1 MWNVAQKSPL
11 KGLFYNTSYI
21 LYTLF
26 YIPPTMMQKSTKE
39 IETLMRDQLS
49 KVIDP
54 ELGVSL
60 VDLGLIY
67 ETSLSKEG
75 IADIRMTLTTMGCPL
90 FPVIQKDIENHL
102 LEIPEVNEVV
112 IELTF
117 DPPWNPSM
125 MTDEAKAQLGW
136 N

>member
-1 MWNVAQKSPL
+1 MPSHKNESLQAEMLAQL
-11 KGLFYNTSYI
+11 K
-21 LYTLF
+21 
-26 YIPPTMMQKSTKE
+26 
-39 IETLMRDQLS
+39 
-49 KVIDP
+49 KVMDP
-54 ELGVSL
+54 ELDVSL

-75 IADIRMTLTTMGCPL
+75 IAHIKMTLTTMGCPL
-90 FPVIQKDIENHL
+90 FPVIEKDIENHL
-102 LEIPEVNEVV
+102 MEIEEVNDVK

-125 MTDEAKAQLGW
+125 MTDEAKATLGW

>member
-1 MWNVAQKSPL
+1 MTKKSAATLQAEMLAQL
-11 KGLFYNTSYI
+11 K
-21 LYTLF
+21 
-26 YIPPTMMQKSTKE
+26 
-39 IETLMRDQLS
+39 
-49 KVIDP
+49 KVMDP

-75 IADIRMTLTTMGCPL
+75 IANIRMTLTTMGCPL
-90 FPVIQKDIENHL
+90 FPVIEKDIENHL
-102 LEIPEVNEVV
+102 MEIEEVNDVK

>member
-1 MWNVAQKSPL
+1 MKKS
-11 KGLFYNTSYI
+11 S
-21 LYTLF
+21 
-26 YIPPTMMQKSTKE
+26 KE
-39 IETLMRDQLS
+39 IEVLMQDQLR

-60 VDLGLIY
+60 VELGLIY

-75 IADIRMTLTTMGCPL
+75 IAHIKMTLTTMGCPL

-102 LEIPEVNEVV
+102 MEIPEVNEVK

-125 MTDEAKAQLGW
+125 MTDDAKAQLGW

>member
-1 MWNVAQKSPL
+1 MKMS
-11 KGLFYNTSYI
+11 S
-21 LYTLF
+21 
-26 YIPPTMMQKSTKE
+26 KE
-39 IETLMRDQLS
+39 INALIQDQLS
-49 KVIDP
+49 KVLDP

-90 FPVIQKDIENHL
+90 FPVIEKDIENHL
-102 LEIPEVNEVV
+102 MEIPEVNEVV

-125 MTDEAKAQLGW
+125 MTDEAKTALGW

>member
-1 MWNVAQKSPL
+1 MPQKS
-11 KGLFYNTSYI
+11 S
-21 LYTLF
+21 
-26 YIPPTMMQKSTKE
+26 KE
-39 IETLMRDQLS
+39 IEAIIKDQLG
-49 KVIDP
+49 KVLDP

-75 IADIRMTLTTMGCPL
+75 IAHIKMTLTTMGCPL
-90 FPVIQKDIENHL
+90 FPVIEKDIENHL
-102 LEIPEVNEVV
+102 MEVPEVNEVK

-125 MTDEAKAQLGW
+125 MTDEAKSTLGW

>member
-1 MWNVAQKSPL
+1 MKMS
-11 KGLFYNTSYI
+11 S
-21 LYTLF
+21 
-26 YIPPTMMQKSTKE
+26 KE
-39 IETLMRDQLS
+39 INALIQDQLS
-49 KVIDP
+49 KVLDP

>member
-1 MWNVAQKSPL
+1 MKRPQKNIITDITAKL
-11 KGLFYNTSYI
+11 KLV
-21 LYTLF
+21 
-26 YIPPTMMQKSTKE
+26 K
-39 IETLMRDQLS
+39 
-49 KVIDP
+49 DP

-67 ETSLSKEG
+67 ETSISKEG
-75 IADIRMTLTTMGCPL
+75 IAHVKMTLTTMGCPL

-102 LEIPEVNEVV
+102 MEVPEVNEVK

-117 DPPWNPSM
+117 DPPWDPSK

-136 N
+136 S

>member
-1 MWNVAQKSPL
+1 MPSHKNESLQAEMLAQL
-11 KGLFYNTSYI
+11 K
-21 LYTLF
+21 
-26 YIPPTMMQKSTKE
+26 
-39 IETLMRDQLS
+39 
-49 KVIDP
+49 KVMDP

-75 IADIRMTLTTMGCPL
+75 IAHIKMTLTTMGCPL
-90 FPVIQKDIENHL
+90 FPVIEKDIENHL
-102 LEIPEVNEVV
+102 MEIEEVNDVK

-125 MTDEAKAQLGW
+125 MTDEAKATPAKLSYSDHVIRDERGRVIAYRLRHGGQDVGP
-136 N
+136 

>member
-1 MWNVAQKSPL
+1 
-11 KGLFYNTSYI
+11 
-21 LYTLF
+21 
-26 YIPPTMMQKSTKE
+26 
-39 IETLMRDQLS
+39 MRDQLS

>member
-1 MWNVAQKSPL
+1 MTKKTTTTLQSEMLIQL
-11 KGLFYNTSYI
+11 K
-21 LYTLF
+21 
-26 YIPPTMMQKSTKE
+26 
-39 IETLMRDQLS
+39 
-49 KVIDP
+49 KVKDP

-75 IADIRMTLTTMGCPL
+75 IAHIKMTLTTMGYPL

-102 LEIPEVNEVV
+102 MEIPEINEVK

-117 DPPWNPSM
+117 DPPWDPSK
-125 MTDEAKAQLGW
+125 MTDTAKAQLGW
-136 N
+136 S